1 MNEEKSDIRKKIKT
15 ILENNKCN
23 FAQWSETICHKII
36 NSVEFTEA
44 TIIISYMALPD
55 EVNLKTVNKQALLQ
69 DKKVYIP
76 RIVPNSN
83 LMDFYAFNQKNYHTG
98 SFGIEE
104 PDLSLEKFQVE
115 KVILESKVKNQS
127 ILVLVPGR
135 AFTKDGKRLGRG
147 KGFYDLFLEK
157 IIKKT
162 GDSTNCKISCAGI
175 CFNCQLLA
183 DLPVTAHDVLM
194 QKVISQE

>member
-36 NSVEFTEA
+36 NSVEFTKA
-44 TIIISYMALPD
+44 TIILSYMALPD

-104 PDLSLEKFQVE
+104 PDLFLEKFQIE
-115 KVILESKVKNQS
+115 KVIMESKVKNQS

-135 AFTKDGKRLGRG
+135 AFTKDGKRIPINELMECTKEECEYNKDG
-147 KGFYDLFLEK
+147 KCWNSNYSYD
-157 IIKKT
+157 
-162 GDSTNCKISCAGI
+162 CKHRP
-175 CFNCQLLA
+175 N
-183 DLPVTAHDVLM
+183 
-194 QKVISQE
+194 KEENYNE